1 MVAVSD
7 GCYQKEGAIEHRS
20 RAEMG
25 EPTAESHVLL
35 GQSIPSTTPQ
45 ITVAPFQLGS
55 LMLFQGKVQLYQ
67 EGREDFPRW

>member
-1 MVAVSD
+1 MSD
-7 GCYQKEGAIEHRS
+7 GCYQKEGTIEHRS

-45 ITVAPFQLGS
+45 ITVAPFQLGN
-55 LMLFQGKVQLYQ
+55 LMLFQGEVRLLSRRK
-67 EGREDFPRW
+67 RRFSSI

>member
-7 GCYQKEGAIEHRS
+7 GCYQKEGTIEHRS

-45 ITVAPFQLGS
+45 VTVAPFQLGN
-55 LMLFQGKVQLYQ
+55 LMLFQGKVHIYPD
-67 EGREDFPRW
+67 GREDFSR